1 MTAITSCLFSWKETD
16 ALSDIQRLTRVLN
29 YLPDERIIEA
39 LEAKRGKG
47 RNEYPV
53 RAMWRALLAGV
64 VFQHRSIKGLIRELR
79 RNPFL
84 LELCGFNPLPLQHK
98 PIVSLIRD
106 PLTGKM
112 KAERQSSQQHDTIP
126 NEWNVYRFLRKV
138 ESLEAQQG
146 LISEMMLT
154 LREKLMAELPDFGQH
169 LGYDGK
175 AVQSHST
182 GRVSRET
189 ARTSDPDADW
199 GKHETRGIDAKTG
212 KPWTHVKKWFGYGLH
227 LIADTKYEIPVAFE
241 MTPASHSES
250 KVLSGMVADLFA
262 QTPLLAQRCK
272 DFSADRGLDQEALKA
287 QLWDEY
293 GIRPL
298 IDTRELWREEKKMP
312 NYDPA
317 QPITR
322 PLYPER
328 ADNIIYSEKG
338 QVFCVCPKTQEQR
351 PLCFQGFESDRN
363 TLKYRCPAAAYGME
377 CQGKDVCYRQAG
389 GNVGEYGRIIRI
401 NITEQN
407 RRIFTPTPYG
417 SPSWTRGYNRRSA
430 LERINSR
437 LDQSYGFEDH
447 FIRGQSSIKAKMGLC
462 LSVMMTLGLASI
474 KEGQPELMRSLVGT
488 RSYRS
493 SG

>member
-1 MTAITSCLFSWKETD
+1 
-16 ALSDIQRLTRVLN
+16 
-29 YLPDERIIEA
+29 
-39 LEAKRGKG
+39 
-47 RNEYPV
+47 
-53 RAMWRALLAGV
+53 
-64 VFQHRSIKGLIRELR
+64 
-79 RNPFL
+79 
-84 LELCGFNPLPLQHK
+84 
-98 PIVSLIRD
+98 
-106 PLTGKM
+106 
-112 KAERQSSQQHDTIP
+112 
-126 NEWNVYRFLRKV
+126 
-138 ESLEAQQG
+138 
-146 LISEMMLT
+146 
-154 LREKLMAELPDFGQH
+154 
-169 LGYDGK
+169 
-175 AVQSHST
+175 
-182 GRVSRET
+182 
-189 ARTSDPDADW
+189 
-199 GKHETRGIDAKTG
+199 
-212 KPWTHVKKWFGYGLH
+212 
-227 LIADTKYEIPVAFE
+227 
-241 MTPASHSES
+241 
-250 KVLSGMVADLFA
+250 MVPDLFA